1 MENKMK
7 LLDKH
12 ENITVDTRNQDKEI
26 VVHIPVD
33 TLFYAMNHRQYYPL
47 KIHSK
52 KKMVDYIVEWL
63 IEWGGDQEVGSTAFE
78 DFLDKMFDD
87 ALESGE
93 EWLDYI
99 ETDW

>member
-1 MENKMK
+1 MYPEGNREEIDIKVFSDGK
-7 LLDKH
+7 
-12 ENITVDTRNQDKEI
+12 NII
-26 VVHIPVD
+26 VKIPID
-33 TLFYAMNHRQYYPL
+33 TLYFAENNRQYAPL
-47 KIHSK
+47 EIHNK
-52 KKMVDYIVEWL
+52 TEMVEYVLENFL
-63 IEWGGDQEVGSTAFE
+63 NWGGDQETGSCEFE